1 MIPPIWQFLTVAYS
15 GWVNRQQQAVIEYL
29 KEENRVLREQLG
41 GKRLRLTDSQR
52 RRLALLA
59 KTLGRRVLREVSS
72 LVTPETLLGWY
83 RKLIARKYDGSRHRG
98 PGQPRKPGFIR
109 DLVLRMARE
118 NPRWGYTR
126 IQGALLNLGHEVGR
140 TTIKRIL
147 KEHGLEPVP
156 ARGKGMSWTTFIK
169 AHWEVLAACDLFA
182 VEVLTFRGLV
192 RYMVFFVMDL
202 ASRRGYVAGIA
213 VDPTGKWIEQLARNL
228 TDPMDGFLKGKRLLL
243 HDRDPIFTEKFDAI
257 LEAVGIDCPRLHP
270 RSPNLNAFAERF
282 VRSIRSECLDLM
294 ILPGEGALRKTVEAY
309 LEHYLAGRNHQGLE
323 NRLIDPSKLS
333 SGSIGPV
340 RCREKLGGLL
350 RFYHREAA

>member
-1 MIPPIWQFLTVAYS
+1 MIPPIRQFLTVAYS

-29 KEENRVLREQLG
+29 KEENRILREQLG
-41 GKRLRLTDSQR
+41 GKRLRLTNPQR

-83 RKLIARKYDGSRHRG
+83 RKLIARKYDGSRNRG
-98 PGQPRKPGFIR
+98 PGKPRKPGLIR

-156 ARGKGMSWTTFIK
+156 SRGRGMSWSIFIK
-169 AHWEVLAACDLFA
+169 AHFEVLAASDLFA

-202 ASRRGYVAGIA
+202 ASRRVHVAGIA
-213 VDPTGKWIEQLARNL
+213 ADPTGAWVEQLARNV
-228 TDPMDGFLKGKRLLL
+228 TDPIDGFLKGKRFLL
-243 HDRDPIFTEKFDAI
+243 HDRDPLFTDRFEAI
-257 LEAVGIDCPRLHP
+257 LEAVGIECPRLPP

-282 VRSIRSECLDLM
+282 VRSIRSECLDFM

-309 LEHYLAGRNHQGLE
+309 LGHYLAERNHQGVG
-323 NRLIDPSKLS
+323 NKLIDPSEPS
-333 SGSIGPV
+333 VESTGPV